1 MAARKTPEE
10 ARAAREAKLE
20 ELHEQLRGSV
30 EQLVTGEDWARVL
43 TFAAQFRSRSFN
55 NTLLIFLQHQL
66 AYEAGR
72 VPEPFPS
79 YVAGYRQ
86 WEQLGRHVDKGQRG
100 YAIFA
105 PVTGRFASSNPK
117 DPMSWRRLGRGEK
130 PLPGEM
136 VRTKMIGARPAYVFD
151 LTQTSGVPVPLP
163 PRAQLLEGMAPAGL
177 REGLIRQI
185 EAAGFQFVMVDDAR
199 AIGGANG
206 ITDFTNKIVSVR
218 SDMDDAA
225 QVKTIAHE
233 LAHVL
238 MHDPEHE
245 DATRHR
251 GMAEVEA
258 ESVALMVGAAHGM
271 DTSSYT
277 VPYVSTWAL
286 NTDGKDPVAIVTA
299 TAEKVRK
306 TSVAILD
313 QLDTDQLGDGT
324 PPGLTRDQPER
335 PHGRTGPA
343 AGRAPGQAA
352 NGTAPVENTE
362 APKLPGPVPSAARA
376 RETELVRSL

>member
-20 ELHEQLRGSV
+20 ELHEQLRGAV

-43 TFAAQFRSRSFN
+43 AFAAQFRSRSFN

-66 AYEAGR
+66 AYEAGH
-72 VPEPFPS
+72 VPDPHPT

-86 WEQLGRHVDKGQRG
+86 WEQLGRNVEKGQHG

-117 DPMSWRRLGRGEK
+117 DPLSWRRLGRGEK

-151 LTQTSGVPVPLP
+151 LAQTSGAPVPVP
-163 PRAQLLEGMAPAGL
+163 PRAQLLEGVAPAGL

-199 AIGGANG
+199 VINGANG
-206 ITDFTNKIVSVR
+206 MTDFTNKVVSVR
-218 SDMDDAA
+218 ADMDDAA

-238 MHDPEHE
+238 MHDPDNE

-286 NTDGKDPVAIVTA
+286 NSDGKDPVAIVTA

-306 TSVAILD
+306 ASVAILD
-313 QLDTDQLGDGT
+313 QLDTEQIGDGT
-324 PPGLTRDQPER
+324 PPGLTRDEI
-335 PHGRTGPA
+335 GRST
-343 AGRAPGQAA
+343 GRAEPAPSLTRGH
-352 NGTAPVENTE
+352 TASGAEPLEGAETPRLPE
-362 APKLPGPVPSAARA
+362 PAPSPARA
-376 RETELVRSL
+376 REPELARSL